1 MFTKKITE
9 SDTFLDMPTS
19 TQALYFHLCM
29 SADDDGFV
37 SNPKT
42 IKRIVGASD
51 DDMKLL
57 LLKRFIIS
65 FESGIIVIKHW
76 RMHNYIAKD
85 RYRETE
91 YLDEKNLLFV
101 KPNKAYT
108 LTDNGHKASDMSN
121 SCIQNVDSSY
131 TGPYTQNRIDKNSI
145 EEDSIDKTS
154 IDLEKTREEE
164 NSVDNP
170 SAQNSKESSQS
181 VEKVDEEPF
190 ITIPLN
196 TGDEYPFYDSDIL
209 EYEKLYPAVDVRQE
223 FRSMRG
229 WCISNPKKRKTKK
242 GIKAFANSWLSRA
255 QDRPHKEIKTERR
268 YANESREW
276 LMRQAM
282 GIDDGRD
289 VVDEPTGNL

>member
-9 SDTFLDMPTS
+9 SDAFLDMPTS

-91 YLDEKNLLFV
+91 YIDEKNLLFV
-101 KPNKAYT
+101 KPNKSYT

-154 IDLEKTREEE
+154 IDIEEDSKDDIYSPAKPNFASEIIDYLNQKAGTHYRTNVKKTCDLIKARMNEGFTVDDFKKVIDNKCDDWLKDERMSAYLRPVTLFGTKFESYLNEKHAE
-164 NSVDNP
+164 SVD
-170 SAQNSKESSQS
+170 
-181 VEKVDEEPF
+181 D
-190 ITIPLN
+190 
-196 TGDEYPFYDSDIL
+196 Y
-209 EYEKLYPAVDVRQE
+209 
-223 FRSMRG
+223 
-229 WCISNPKKRKTKK
+229 
-242 GIKAFANSWLSRA
+242 
-255 QDRPHKEIKTERR
+255 
-268 YANESREW
+268 
-276 LMRQAM
+276 LMRMAKGLDEG
-282 GIDDGRD
+282 GII
-289 VVDEPTGNL
+289 DEPTGSI

>member
-9 SDTFLDMPTS
+9 SDAFLDMPTS

-108 LTDNGHKASDMSN
+108 LTDNGHKACDMSN
-121 SCIQNVDSSY
+121 SCIQNVDNSY

-154 IDLEKTREEE
+154 IGIEEDSKDDIYSPEKPNFASEIIDYLNQKTGTHYRTNVKKTCDLIQARMNEGFTVDDFKKVIDNKCDDWLKDERMSAYLRPVTLFGTKFESYLNEKHAE
-164 NSVDNP
+164 SVD
-170 SAQNSKESSQS
+170 
-181 VEKVDEEPF
+181 D
-190 ITIPLN
+190 
-196 TGDEYPFYDSDIL
+196 Y
-209 EYEKLYPAVDVRQE
+209 
-223 FRSMRG
+223 
-229 WCISNPKKRKTKK
+229 
-242 GIKAFANSWLSRA
+242 
-255 QDRPHKEIKTERR
+255 
-268 YANESREW
+268 
-276 LMRQAM
+276 LMRMANGLDEG
-282 GIDDGRD
+282 GII
-289 VVDEPTGNL
+289 DEPTRSI

>member
-9 SDTFLDMPTS
+9 SDAFLDMPTS

-108 LTDNGHKASDMSN
+108 LTDNGHKASDMYN
-121 SCIQNVDSSY
+121 SCIQNVDNSY

-154 IDLEKTREEE
+154 IGECEAEDTVSIPYAYPTDTVSEKPKKTTQHDLLLELLP
-164 NSVDNP
+164 N
-170 SAQNSKESSQS
+170 
-181 VEKVDEEPF
+181 
-190 ITIPLN
+190 
-196 TGDEYPFYDSDIL
+196 YDISCDVAEAISGWL
-209 EYEKLYPAVDVRQE
+209 EYKAENKKSY
-223 FRSMRG
+223 
-229 WCISNPKKRKTKK
+229 KRKGMHPLLKRLSTMEKQHGAQYVIDTIEYSMSQGWQ
-242 GIKAFANSWLSRA
+242 GIYEKDGGKASKADTMNDWLS
-255 QDRPHKEIKTERR
+255 
-268 YANESREW
+268 
-276 LMRQAM
+276 MQAGGM
-282 GIDDGRD
+282 NGGI
-289 VVDEPTGNL
+289 VDEPTGSI

>member
-9 SDTFLDMPTS
+9 SDAFLDLPTS

-91 YLDEKNLLFV
+91 YLGEKNLLFV

-108 LTDNGHKASDMSN
+108 LTDNGHKASDVSN
-121 SCIQNVDSSY
+121 SCIQNVDSLY
-131 TGPYTQNRIDKNSI
+131 TDLYTQNRIEKNSI
-145 EEDSIDKTS
+145 
-154 IDLEKTREEE
+154 
-164 NSVDNP
+164 
-170 SAQNSKESSQS
+170 
-181 VEKVDEEPF
+181 
-190 ITIPLN
+190 
-196 TGDEYPFYDSDIL
+196 
-209 EYEKLYPAVDVRQE
+209 
-223 FRSMRG
+223 
-229 WCISNPKKRKTKK
+229 
-242 GIKAFANSWLSRA
+242 
-255 QDRPHKEIKTERR
+255 
-268 YANESREW
+268 
-276 LMRQAM
+276 
-282 GIDDGRD
+282 
-289 VVDEPTGNL
+289 